1 MRRRRRRR
9 GRREC
14 RVLTELSRPRVS
26 SMRKKMMAQKVA
38 PGSVEMA
45 SG

>member
-1 MRRRRRRR
+1 MKQ
-9 GRREC
+9 REGE
-14 RVLTELSRPRVS
+14 LTELSRPSVR

-38 PGSVEMA
+38 PGRVEMA